1 MRLFHDADAGQR
13 LVGKP
18 GVLFMEEAQQAAPQR
33 RARQRAS
40 MTLRKTDMRSTRLNC
55 WKTMPISARMVRMSR
70 LITPLSWMRCCAT
83 SIRPPSASP
92 GMSPAIW
99 RIRVDFPEP
108 DEPMSATISPGLM
121 CRLTRSSPF
130 PPENVLLRVSMWIML
145 NSSLVVGRIV
155 EEPCD
160 AGVSAFCRS
169 WRKGETVVRRLC
181 YKTEKSNKS

>member
-18 GVLFMEEAQQAAPQR
+18 GVLFMEEP
-33 RARQRAS
+33 S
-40 MTLRKTDMRSTRLNC
+40 G
-55 WKTMPISARMVRMSR
+55 
-70 LITPLSWMRCCAT
+70 CAT
-83 SIRPPSASP
+83 AAVRDSAAEHDVAQNGHAIHQIELLEDHADFRPHGSDVAADHAPVLDEVLRDLDPPPSASP

-145 NSSLVVGRIV
+145 NSSLVVGRISGGAV
-155 EEPCD
+155 
-160 AGVSAFCRS
+160 
-169 WRKGETVVRRLC
+169 
-181 YKTEKSNKS
+181 